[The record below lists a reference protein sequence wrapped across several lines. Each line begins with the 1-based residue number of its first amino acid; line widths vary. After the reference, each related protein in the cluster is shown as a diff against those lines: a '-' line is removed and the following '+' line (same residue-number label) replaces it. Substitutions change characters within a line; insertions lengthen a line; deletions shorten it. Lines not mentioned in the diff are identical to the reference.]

1 VSEASQAT
9 AEIAREIAGVDQAA
23 GQMADG
29 SGQVQS
35 SATELSRVAEQLQAT
50 VQRFRV

>member
-9 AEIAREIAGVDQAA
+9 AEIAKEIVAVDQAA

-29 SGQVQS
+29 SEQVRS
-35 SATELSRVAEQLQAT
+35 AATELSKVAEQLQTT
-50 VQRFRV
+50 VHRFKV